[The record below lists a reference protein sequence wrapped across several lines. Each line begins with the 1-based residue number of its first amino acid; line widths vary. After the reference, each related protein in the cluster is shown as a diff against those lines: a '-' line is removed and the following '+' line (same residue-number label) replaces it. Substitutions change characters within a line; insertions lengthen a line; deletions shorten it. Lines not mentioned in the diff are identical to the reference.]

1 VRSRA
6 GARRLTFFCELD
18 APELNTLIADG
29 TVIAQLAALGA
40 QVSLGLRDLSA
51 ARAAAVQ
58 RLNAAGIPV
67 IAWQLLP
74 AEQGYWYN
82 LSNPHHAAARYAA
95 FQAWTHEYGLR
106 WAAVGIDIEPD
117 IREVARFFASPLR
130 LVPTIVRRVFD
141 AGRVR
146 RAAASYCELIT
157 QMHTENYPVESY
169 VIPFIRDERRAG
181 ATLLQRLAGLVDL
194 PTDREV
200 PMLYSSFHRPHGAG
214 LLWSYAAEGTAVGLG
229 STGGGV
235 DVGGIDQ
242 IAPLTWAEFSRDLR
256 LAARHCREIYIFSL
270 EGCVRQDF
278 LERLMHFDWEGLVEL
293 PAMHARLVGQVRL
306 ALRMLLWLSA
316 RPYVAWLGLLPLLW
330 LILHRYL
337 VRRITLPDI
346 SSARSKPGPG
356 A

>member
-1 VRSRA
+1 M
-6 GARRLTFFCELD
+6 
-18 APELNTLIADG
+18 ADG
-29 TVIAQLAALGA
+29 AVIAQLAALGA

-51 ARAAAVQ
+51 ARAAVVQ
-58 RLNAAGIPV
+58 RLSAAGIPV

-95 FQAWTHEYGLR
+95 FQAWTHEHGLR

-146 RAAASYCELIT
+146 RAAAAYRELIA
-157 QMHTENYPVESY
+157 QMHADNYLVESY

-194 PTDREV
+194 ATDREV
-200 PMLYSSFHRPHGAG
+200 PMLYSSFHRPYGAG
-214 LLWSYAAEGTAVGLG
+214 LLWNYAAEGPAVGLG

-256 LAARHCREIYIFSL
+256 LAQCHCHEIYIFSL
-270 EGCVRQDF
+270 EGCVRQGF
-278 LERLMHFDWEGLVEL
+278 LERLMHFNWDGPVEL
-293 PAMHARLVGQVRL
+293 PAIHARRVAQARL

-316 RPYVAWLGLLPLLW
+316 RPYLAWLGMLPLIW
-330 LILHRYL
+330 LVLHRHMIQ
-337 VRRITLPDI
+337 RIALPD
-346 SSARSKPGPG
+346 KPAGQPKPDLG